1 MDPTTAL
8 ANLRKALR
16 TLRGDLSDSAFVDAV
31 DDAADSFDALD
42 GWLSRGGFLPEPWAA
57 NRPVPFT
64 TGRMYAVA
72 PTYERQIDEHTT
84 RQGQVPTFYL
94 HPDVQGILSEDQ
106 ATRIA
111 RDILTAGTDPADG
124 ITYHVRA
131 YEV

>member
-1 MDPTTAL
+1 MDPNAAL
-8 ANLRKALR
+8 AEMLELIA
-16 TLRGDLSDSAFVDAV
+16 TLVESDDTE
-31 DDAADSFDALD
+31 AARLAELVEGLH
-42 GWLSRGGFLPEPWAA
+42 GWMAGGGFLPTEWTT
-57 NRPVPFT
+57 NRPTPFT
-64 TGRMYAVA
+64 EGRMYAVA
-72 PTYERQIDEHTT
+72 PTYERKIDEHAT
-84 RQGQVPTFYL
+84 RSGQIPTFYL